1 MRRPIVLC
9 LVACAAAAAAL
20 ALGSALGAQ
29 ADDTAPAGHAAHLTA
44 ARSPL
49 AALDARF
56 RKLAPAGACAAGA
69 PKARPARRLRAAA
82 LKGAAKAPPKV
93 LRRKKASMRRAI
105 ALMRAAGGLCAAAQG
120 GGTPAAGLARAG
132 RCAPGPAAAPGP
144 GHIVDRAQRIGL
156 DAALRPRRSA
166 DRGRRTAAAAITN
179 NAAGFMHSIG
189 VRSSA
194 GSGVRRARA
203 GGATGEPHLTRR
215 HPPAGSYEV
224 YCGVSDHAA
233 QGMHIPL
240 AVGCDGAAA
249 GAAPPPSAT
258 ATAGGAVRRGSRH
271 G

>member
-9 LVACAAAAAAL
+9 LAACAAAAAAL

-120 GGTPAAGLARAG
+120 GGTPAPGSP
-132 RCAPGPAAAPGP
+132 APGGVPPAPPPPPVPGTSSIALSASGSTLRFVP
-144 GHIVDRAQRIGL
+144 GDPL
-156 DAALRPRRSA
+156 
-166 DRGRRTAAAAITN
+166 TAAAGPLHLVLTN

-189 VRSSA
+189 VRSLPGAVSVGLA
-194 GSGVRRARA
+194 PAAQPGGSTSLDV
-203 GGATGEPHLTRR
+203 TL
-215 HPPAGSYEV
+215 PPGSYEV

-233 QGMHIPL
+233 QGMVLPL
-240 AVGCDGAAA
+240 AV
-249 GAAPPPSAT
+249 S
-258 ATAGGAVRRGSRH
+258 
-271 G
+271 